1 MSRSYSTDSPQ
12 GNVAFGAPVIRRAV
26 AADAPALAAIGAQTF
41 AETFGQMYP
50 PEDLNEFLQTAY
62 GLERTRAD
70 LEDPR
75 QAAWLVEAEGRVVG
89 LAQAGPCHLP
99 HPEVKGSCGELYRLY
114 MLKALQ
120 SGGTGSRLLAENL
133 SWLEPNGP
141 PRLWIGVSV
150 GNFAPQKPY
159 VRTRFAN

>member
-26 AADAPALAAIGAQTF
+26 AGDAAALAAIGAQTF
-41 AETFGQMYP
+41 SETFGQMYP

-70 LEDPR
+70 LADPR

-99 HPEVKGSCGELYRLY
+99 HPEGKGSCGELYRPY
-114 MLKALQ
+114 GLKALQ
-120 SGGTGSRLLAENL
+120 SAGTRS
-133 SWLEPNGP
+133 
-141 PRLWIGVSV
+141 PRL
-150 GNFAPQKPY
+150 PE
-159 VRTRFAN
+159 TRAWSAEKRPP